1 MCQLF
6 KLENKGQNHDRN
18 NYYIEDIFSGDL
30 RVSLWHDDSRVAR
43 EVLGGMF
50 RGVYLGEVRIPLR
63 DVETAATPHSS
74 WSVVV
79 GLYLS

>member
-1 MCQLF
+1 MFFFQLD
-6 KLENKGQNHDRN
+6 NKGQNHDRN

-50 RGVYLGEVRIPLR
+50 PGVYLGEVKIPLR
-63 DVETAATPHSS
+63 DLDTTQPQNS
-74 WSVVV
+74 WWVLLFTVNV
-79 GLYLS
+79 Q